1 MWTWTMDNVNVE
13 SGEADTQPKTH
24 CILDIHN
31 DNTEYQYQY
40 EYVRDIIEIQIPN
53 WVYNYNTITNI
64 INIYMY

>member
-31 DNTEYQYQY
+31 TEYQ
-40 EYVRDIIEIQIPN
+40 
-53 WVYNYNTITNI
+53 
-64 INIYMY
+64 